1 MVSDRRNR
9 SSSRAAARDLSS
21 DVRSIFPNDT
31 ERGLGG
37 PSPSARL
44 RMTVWGRATRVNT
57 MPAAT
62 ETFSAGLPVEV
73 GQIHRELK
81 KLWDAGD
88 GVMTRASLIN
98 LAVYSEAPD
107 SLGKNTAIVA
117 RLTEEH
123 ACRAIVIA
131 ANPSAPESRVEA
143 WISAHC
149 HVSRAGSKQVCSEQ
163 LSFSLQG
170 KQCGFL
176 PNIVF
181 AQLDSDLPLYLWWQE
196 EFRAPLDPQLW
207 AWVDRV
213 IYDSQS
219 WRNFEEQMQLVEAAQ
234 KEARHRIV
242 LCDLNWERLVHLRL
256 ALAQFFDHPVTHHH
270 LDEIKALEIEHAP
283 EFRSTAL
290 LLVGWLAGQLQ
301 WERSRGKTKSLG
313 FTKETEAGKRKI
325 SVALHEKKGEPI
337 SGCQLTTA
345 TAEFRIEHREGA
357 DLLDVFFGR
366 TAGRKMRQRLPAGK
380 NEVVELVQEELMRG
394 GPHRVY
400 LRAVEKVRDLL

>member
-1 MVSDRRNR
+1 M
-9 SSSRAAARDLSS
+9 AA
-21 DVRSIFPNDT
+21 
-31 ERGLGG
+31 
-37 PSPSARL
+37 SAE
-44 RMTVWGRATRVNT
+44 NF
-57 MPAAT
+57 AA
-62 ETFSAGLPVEV
+62 GMPVEV
-73 GQIHRELK
+73 SQIQRELK
-81 KLWDAGD
+81 NLWDAGD

-117 RLTEEH
+117 RLTEDH

-131 ANPSAPESRVEA
+131 ADPSAKESRVEA

-149 HVSRAGSKQVCSEQ
+149 HISRAGSKQVCSEQ

-213 IYDSQS
+213 IYDSQI
-219 WRNFEEQMQLVEAAQ
+219 WRDFDEQMRLVETAQ
-234 KEARHRIV
+234 QEARQRIV
-242 LCDLNWERLVHLRL
+242 LCDLNWVRLIHLRL
-256 ALAQFFDHPVTHHH
+256 ALAQFFDHPATHHH
-270 LDEIKALEIEHAP
+270 LAAITALEIEHAP

-290 LLVGWLAGQLQ
+290 LLVGWLAGQLE
-301 WERSRGKTKSLG
+301 WERNRATGKSLG
-313 FTKETEAGKRKI
+313 FRKVSDDGEQKI
-325 SVALHEKKGEPI
+325 SLELREKKGEPI
-337 SGCQLTTA
+337 SACQITTDA
-345 TAEFRIEHREGA
+345 AEFRIEQKPDA

-366 TAGRKMRQRLPAGK
+366 TEGRKMRQVLPAGK

-400 LRAVEKVRDLL
+400 LRAVEQVRNLL